1 MPEESFKR
9 AEESYEYCSPA
20 ERESERSVGDLWFQW
35 VCFIISADFAVGVSH
50 HASLMT
56 LMKDFSRE
64 TPALFQSLVSCLLK
78 QS

>member
-20 ERESERSVGDLWFQW
+20 ERERERSVGDLWFQW

-56 LMKDFSRE
+56 LMKDS
-64 TPALFQSLVSCLLK
+64 SLERRQLYSK
-78 QS
+78 A